1 MKEFIKE
8 SAIKLSLP
16 SSKFRI
22 FLLLS
27 FATVIQ
33 AQTVRFHTTLGD
45 IDVILAPE
53 TTPLT
58 VANFLDY
65 VNNGGYTNSIFHRSV
80 PGFVIQAGG
89 YTLVGNGPVT
99 SAHSSPVKSEY
110 KTSNTRG
117 TIAMA
122 LSGNSAGT
130 DINSATNQWFFNTVD
145 NSGSLDTQK
154 FTVFGQVAN
163 DAGLAV
169 MDAIA
174 AVPVYIGSS
183 PVFAQIPLIN
193 YNSRGNVVAANYVL
207 VKSIVKLAP
216 AVTAAGFTDSAS
228 YLPNATAGIAPGE
241 LLTIFGTDLGPSQ
254 LATLTLTDK
263 GVVTNTLSNTRVLFD
278 GTPGAMIYTLS
289 GQVSVVAPYNLAG
302 KTSVKVVVEYLGI
315 QTSTI
320 QLPVVTV
327 NPGLFTLDGSGKNDA
342 AIVRNLDG
350 SLVNT
355 AKPAQTGDDL
365 VLYGHGY
372 GIATASTALPDGT
385 IVGAALPIPAV
396 KPVLLIDGK
405 VMDTQYAG
413 GAPSIV
419 NGVLQVN
426 FRLPQ
431 LTPGTHQIQIQSGN
445 VKSPAGVTLQSK

>member
-1 MKEFIKE
+1 MKAFTKE
-8 SAIKLSLP
+8 SAIKLTLP

-22 FLLLS
+22 LLLLS
-27 FATVIQ
+27 FATAIQ

-45 IDVILAPE
+45 IDVTLAPE

-99 SAHSSPVKSEY
+99 SAQSAAVKSEY

-122 LSGNSAGT
+122 LSGNSSGT

-163 DAGLAV
+163 DAGLAI
-169 MDAIA
+169 MDKIA
-174 AVPVYIGSS
+174 AVRPYDGLFDPFHQV
-183 PVFAQIPLIN
+183 PLIN
-193 YNSRGNVVAANYVL
+193 YNGGNVTAANYVL
-207 VKSIVKLAP
+207 VKSIVKLP

-228 YLPNATAGIAPGE
+228 YVPNATAGIAPGE

-254 LATLTLTDK
+254 LTTLTLTGN

-278 GTPGAMIYTLS
+278 GTPGAMIYTSS

-302 KTSVKVVVEYLGI
+302 KTSVKIVVEYLGI

-327 NPGLFTLDGSGKNDA
+327 NPGLFTLDGSGKHDA

-350 SLVNT
+350 SVVNT

-385 IVGAALPIPAV
+385 IVGTALPVPAV
-396 KPVLLIDGK
+396 KPILLIDGK

-431 LTPGTHQIQIQSGN
+431 LTPGTHQIQIQSGD
-445 VKSPAGVTLQSK
+445 VKSPAGVTLQTK